1 MDGTSA
7 HATGPGQKS
16 AYANGGSWSP
26 VTVVV
31 QRAVEVQIRSWSDL
45 KNHAVL
51 SLLLNPLSIGAK
63 F

>member
-1 MDGTSA
+1 MERARTQLDRGKKMHTR
-7 HATGPGQKS
+7 
-16 AYANGGSWSP
+16 NVGSWSP

-31 QRAVEVQIRSWSDL
+31 QRAVEVQIRSWFDL

-51 SLLLNPLSIGAK
+51 GLLLNLLSIGAK